1 MKTKE
6 KASLTRVLPDTA
18 ERYVAD
24 EIRMSGKSQK
34 PTAKLEVTLW
44 NRGGA

>member
-6 KASLTRVLPDTA
+6 KASLKRVLPDAA

-24 EIRMSGKSQK
+24 EIRMRAKTQK
-34 PTAKLEVTLW
+34 QTAKLEAALR
-44 NRGGA
+44 NRGGT